1 MCVSSALDRS
11 PWLSGAGGFPLQ
23 LSSAASPCAP
33 PPPSTRTYQTYADP
47 TSYARIHL
55 WTTKHIA
62 QVDEWNVRVTH
73 SVSSSGTVCGH
84 VTAISFPS
92 MWWLKSNIKGRLL
105 TITQRETSIGH
116 IWILHLLSL
125 QSSLQAI
132 NLLDFSSDEFE
143 IIKEWVSCEGKHE
156 KRGTHCGVTLHWQ
169 KLLAELVD
177 Q

>member
-1 MCVSSALDRS
+1 MRS
-11 PWLSGAGGFPLQ
+11 TAAVHEDLPNLRWSNFIRSYTPTDNKTHCTGGWVKRESDSQ
-23 LSSAASPCAP
+23 K
-33 PPPSTRTYQTYADP
+33 R
-47 TSYARIHL
+47 
-55 WTTKHIA
+55 
-62 QVDEWNVRVTH
+62 

-116 IWILHLLSL
+116 IWILQLLSF

-132 NLLDFSSDEFE
+132 NLLDFSSDDFQ

-156 KRGTHCGVTLHWQ
+156 IRGTHCGVTLHWQ
-169 KLLAELVD
+169 KSLAELVD